1 MARQINLFNF
11 TGKLGNVVGYS
22 YKGKYCLRS
31 RPVRKS
37 KTVSL
42 VQLIQKEK
50 FAIAGK
56 FVRSL
61 SPLLAYSIP
70 DPKKMT
76 QSNFVMSHTLKNAMY
91 GNYPDFH
98 IDYSQVPVCYG
109 NLQPAQAEQVVCK
122 SGNLIFTWNDDIFQN
137 NASPYDRVILAAYCE
152 DLNQCFYSTN
162 STVRQTGI
170 APLAVKPFKNHE
182 VHTWMAFKSEDGKS
196 ISRSTY
202 TGALFVT

>member
-22 YKGKYCLRS
+22 YKGEYYLRS
-31 RPVRKS
+31 RPVRKN

-42 VQLIQKEK
+42 VQLIQQEK
-50 FAIAGK
+50 FATAGK

-76 QSNFVMSHTLKNAMY
+76 QSNFVMSQTLKNA
-91 GNYPDFH
+91 
-98 IDYSQVPVCYG
+98 
-109 NLQPAQAEQVVCK
+109 
-122 SGNLIFTWNDDIFQN
+122 
-137 NASPYDRVILAAYCE
+137 
-152 DLNQCFYSTN
+152 
-162 STVRQTGI
+162 
-170 APLAVKPFKNHE
+170 
-182 VHTWMAFKSEDGKS
+182 
-196 ISRSTY
+196 TY

>member
-31 RPVRKS
+31 RPVRKN

-42 VQLIQKEK
+42 VQLIQQEK

-91 GNYPDFH
+91 GTYPDFH

-109 NLQPAQAEQVVCK
+109 NLQPAYAEQVVC
-122 SGNLIFTWNDDIFQN
+122 Q
-137 NASPYDRVILAAYCE
+137 
-152 DLNQCFYSTN
+152 
-162 STVRQTGI
+162 
-170 APLAVKPFKNHE
+170 
-182 VHTWMAFKSEDGKS
+182 
-196 ISRSTY
+196 
-202 TGALFVT
+202 

>member
-11 TGKLGNVVGYS
+11 TGKLGNVVGYY

-31 RPVRKS
+31 RPVRKN

-42 VQLIQKEK
+42 VQLAHQEK
-50 FAIAGK
+50 FAKAGK
-56 FVRSL
+56 FVRSI
-61 SPLLAYSIP
+61 SPLLAFSIP

-91 GNYPDFH
+91 GSYPDFY
-98 IDYSQVPVCYG
+98 IDYSLVPVCYG
-109 NLQPAQAEQVVCK
+109 DLQPGYAEQVVCK
-122 SGNLIFTWNDDIFQN
+122 SENLIFTWNDDIFQN
-137 NASPYDRVILAAYCE
+137 NASPNDKVILAAYCE
-152 DLNQCFYSTN
+152 ALNQCFYSTN

-170 APLAVKPFKNHE
+170 ATLAVKAFKGHE
-182 VHTWMAFKSEDGKS
+182 VHTWMAFKSEDGKLLS
-196 ISRSTY
+196 KSTY